1 MTDETDKPADKTPEL
16 HVDESWKKQVEAE
29 KMAARKAKLDG
40 EQPGAGQQLPPASF
54 ETLVSSLATQAL
66 ACLGAIPDPAENKP
80 VVRKPLARH
89 FIDTLAVLEEKTRG
103 NLEEDEAALIQGA
116 LHQLRMVY
124 LEVPD
129 TPPEEPKKESK
140 IIL

>member
-1 MTDETDKPADKTPEL
+1 MTDENQKPAGDSPEI

-29 KMAARKAKLDG
+29 KNAARQAKLDG
-40 EQPGAGQQLPPASF
+40 KTDDSPQLPPATF

-66 ACLGAIPDPAENKP
+66 ACLGAIPDPVEQKP

-89 FIDTLAVLEEKTRG
+89 FIDSIAMLEEKTRG
-103 NLEEDEAALIQGA
+103 NLEKDEAELVQGA
-116 LHQLRMVY
+116 LHQLRMMY
-124 LEVPD
+124 IEVPD
-129 TPPEEPKKESK
+129 APPEEPEKKSK

>member
-1 MTDETDKPADKTPEL
+1 MTDEQQEPAGQPEI

-29 KMAARKAKLDG
+29 KQAAREAKL
-40 EQPGAGQQLPPASF
+40 AGKEDESQQLPPATF

-66 ACLGAIPDPAENKP
+66 ACLGAIPDPVEQKP

-89 FIDTLAVLEEKTRG
+89 FIDSLGMLEEKTRG
-103 NLEEDEAALIQGA
+103 NLEEDEAKLIQGA
-116 LHQLRMVY
+116 LHQLRMLYV
-124 LEVPD
+124 EVPD
-129 TPPEEPKKESK
+129 APPEEPEKKSK